1 MSQFLDDVIDQFDVN
16 QLQESCFVFPSRRSA
31 NAFKRQMAQGAS
43 QNTFIFPEL
52 LSVEEFIAQASG
64 LNYIDS
70 LETVFQLYDVYREQ
84 TPKDDQESFETFY
97 NWSQTLIQDFN
108 ELDRYLVDTAQFF
121 NHLKDI
127 KDVEHWSKATQKTQ
141 MVQNYLK
148 FWEALPGYY
157 QTLRHQLIKQ
167 KKAYQGLAYRVA
179 AEQIKTYADQKAKKF
194 IFVGLNALNS
204 AEIKIIR
211 YLTENKQAQVFWDI
225 DRYLLESHKAGEFM
239 RFYAQTWHLYQDQS
253 LPASTEN
260 FSQAKDLYYYD
271 VSKQIGQAKLVGQIL
286 AQLSEKELKK
296 TALVLGDE
304 NLLQP
309 ILNALPDN
317 VKKANI
323 TMGLALSQTSFAS
336 FFEHILDWQNGQN
349 HEIYHQ
355 DIIQIVSHPMFKTLY
370 FEEQKI
376 LQNHLLKANQ
386 IYVSKENLFAIAQS
400 ISQDFE
406 KHLRLVFQAY
416 NDVNTFLKS
425 MLELTGFFEKSY
437 ADDNVRLL
445 YLRGF
450 QKVFVK
456 IITYNET
463 TELITTFKTLKQIY
477 KDILSQQTVDFI
489 GDAYDGLQIMGMLE
503 TRVLSFERIIMTSV
517 NEGVLPLG
525 KTQNSYIPFDL
536 KKQYSLP
543 TYTEKD
549 NVYAYHFF
557 RLLQNAK
564 EAHFIYNT
572 DTEGMSRGEES
583 RFLKQLEYF
592 KRPQHNIQH
601 LTGAANAT
609 VLKDELSKVEKTPEM
624 LAIIKKRFE
633 KGISASALTT
643 YIRNPLDFYKRYVL
657 GIREVEEIE
666 DTVSYRV
673 HGNVI
678 HKTIENIYKQYLNE
692 ILSPQHLERILETFE
707 IELQTQFANEFN
719 AEAIQSGINL
729 LNYQIAKQQTKRFLE
744 QELKLVEENE
754 LIIKSVEAHKEV
766 YLEDD
771 QLDLKVKLIGE
782 IDRIDT
788 LNDELRIVDYK
799 TGNVKQSHLTLGED
813 NWEDFTSDERY
824 SKAFQLL
831 FYALL
836 CEEELTEKSL
846 GGIITFKSLNAGLM
860 EFKDKNKPPN
870 RYIDTA
876 LLERFKGKLVALIN
890 EILDPNQAFEEKE
903 V

>member
-1 MSQFLDDVIDQFDVN
+1 MSQFLDDVIKQFDVN

-31 NAFKRQMAQGAS
+31 NAFKRQMTQNAS
-43 QNTFIFPEL
+43 EEAFIFPEM

-70 LETVFQLYDVYREQ
+70 LETVFQLYDVYRGQ
-84 TPKDDQESFETFY
+84 TPKDEQESFETFY

-108 ELDRYLVDTAQFF
+108 ELDRYLIDTAQFF

-157 QTLRHQLIKQ
+157 QTLRHQLLEQ

-179 AEQIKTYADQKAKKF
+179 AEQIETFANKKPTKF
-194 IFVGLNALNS
+194 VFVGLNALNS

-225 DRYLLESHKAGEFM
+225 DCYLLKAHKAGEFM
-239 RFYAQTWHLYQDQS
+239 RSYARTWPLYRDQS
-253 LPASTEN
+253 LKASTDN
-260 FSQAKDLYYYD
+260 FSQAKDLFYYD

-286 AQLSEKELKK
+286 AQLSEKKLKK

-336 FFEHILDWQNGQN
+336 FFEHILDWQKGEN

-355 DIIQIVSHPMFKTLY
+355 DIIRIVSHPMFKTLY
-370 FEEQKI
+370 FEQQKK
-376 LQNHLLKANQ
+376 LQNYLLKANQ
-386 IYVSKENLFAIAQS
+386 IYVSKENLFVIAQS

-406 KHLRLVFQAY
+406 KHLRLVFQTY

-425 MLELTGFFEKSY
+425 MLELTYFFEKSY
-437 ADDNVRLL
+437 ADDDVRLL

-450 QKVFVK
+450 QNVFTK

-503 TRVLSFERIIMTSV
+503 TRVLSFERVIMTSV

-536 KKQYSLP
+536 KKQYNLP

-557 RLLQNAK
+557 RLLQNPK
-564 EAHFIYNT
+564 EAHFVYNT
-572 DTEGMSRGEES
+572 DTEGMSKGEES

-592 KRPQHNIQH
+592 KRPQHKIQH
-601 LTGAANAT
+601 LTGAADAT

-657 GIREVEEIE
+657 SIREVEEIE

-692 ILSPQHLERILETFE
+692 ILSPQHLERILETYE

-744 QELKLVEENE
+744 QELKIVEKNE
-754 LIIKSVEAHKEV
+754 LILKSLEAHKEV
-766 YLEDD
+766 Y
-771 QLDLKVKLIGE
+771 
-782 IDRIDT
+782 
-788 LNDELRIVDYK
+788 
-799 TGNVKQSHLTLGED
+799 
-813 NWEDFTSDERY
+813 
-824 SKAFQLL
+824 
-831 FYALL
+831 
-836 CEEELTEKSL
+836 
-846 GGIITFKSLNAGLM
+846 
-860 EFKDKNKPPN
+860 
-870 RYIDTA
+870 
-876 LLERFKGKLVALIN
+876 
-890 EILDPNQAFEEKE
+890 
-903 V
+903 